1 MYYSKYILNAYA
13 RFFAKPTYYKLN
25 RFLFSL
31 SLRGLGLYNSQ
42 NFFMSGELNFLDKYL
57 SKIDNPTILDVGAHK
72 GKYALSCKQINEKAN
87 IFCFEPHP
95 KTFAILNSETK
106 NFDIV
111 SINQALSDFIGKL
124 LLYDYKTNNS
134 SSHAT
139 LCEDVIEQVHKGES
153 ISFEVDVST
162 IDCFVEKND
171 IKNIALLK
179 IDVEGHEIE
188 VLKGA
193 RNSLKQGLINA
204 IQFEFT
210 QINSTSKIFMKDFYD
225 LLCDWFEFY
234 RLLPNGLLPL
244 GEYNPTFH
252 EIFGYQNI
260 VCIKRFND
268 E

>member
-13 RFFAKPTYYKLN
+13 KVFAKPMYYKIN

-31 SLRGLGLYNSQ
+31 SLRGLGIYNYQ
-42 NFFMSGELNFLDKYL
+42 NLFVSGESSFLEKYL
-57 SKIDNPTILDVGAHK
+57 SKIDSPVILDIGAHK
-72 GKYALSCKQINEKAN
+72 GAYALLCKQINKQAK

-95 KTFAILNSETK
+95 KTFATLNSETK
-106 NFDIV
+106 DFDIV
-111 SINQALSDFIGKL
+111 SINQALSDSIGKL

-139 LCEDVIEQVHKGES
+139 LYENVIEQVYKRES

-162 IDCFVEKND
+162 VDCFVEKND
-171 IKNIALLK
+171 IKNINLLK

-193 RNSLKQGLINA
+193 MSSLKQGLVHA

-210 QINSTSKIFMKDFYD
+210 QINSSSKVFMKDFYD
-225 LLCDWFEFY
+225 LLCDRFKFY

-260 VCIKRFND
+260 VCIKKIK
-268 E
+268 